1 LTTGVCPATVGATK
15 PTTGETMTLLE
26 PLPALPTVET
36 PPVLPQPAPDRPV
49 PTALAD
55 PWHAHSNR
63 CYWDFR
69 ECRWVCAS

>member
-1 LTTGVCPATVGATK
+1 
-15 PTTGETMTLLE
+15 MTLLE